1 MIRGI
6 DSQIMIQRSVDYA
19 RRAGEQIGNIEQG
32 KDFVAMLEKERAVHK
47 TQSIEQA
54 EHAEHRRINPD
65 EEEEKDRGGRQQKDR
80 NSKNKEKL
88 GGEIDINV

>member
-6 DSQIMIQRSVDYA
+6 DSQIMIQRSVDQS
-19 RRAGEQIGNIEQG
+19 RRVGEQVGNIEHG
-32 KDFVAMLEKERAVHK
+32 KDFVSMLEKEKAVHK
-47 TQSIEQA
+47 TQSVEQA

-65 EEEEKDRGGRQQKDR
+65 EENEEGGDDRQQK
-80 NSKNKEKL
+80 NKKKKEDL